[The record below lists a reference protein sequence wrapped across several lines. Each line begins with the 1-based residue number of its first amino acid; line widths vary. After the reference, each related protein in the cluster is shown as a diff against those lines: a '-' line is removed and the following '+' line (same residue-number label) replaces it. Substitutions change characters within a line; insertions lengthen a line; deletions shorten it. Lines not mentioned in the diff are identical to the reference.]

1 MEKKQY
7 IKPTIERKAIFT
19 NTGKYLGLSAK
30 NSQSLFLDRP
40 EKSA

>member
-19 NTGKYLGLSAK
+19 NTGRYLGLSAK

-40 EKSA
+40 KKNA